1 MYLIICFTGW
11 ILSYI
16 IWVLFSKTSPRTLL
30 TPYFMEHKSTKEE
43 SFNYWKKLSEGVYR
57 ISGSEYIIKDYK
69 KWHEKNN
76 YIFLNNDNIIDK
88 INNIVNN

>member
-1 MYLIICFTGW
+1 MEQKLTKEESFNYW
-11 ILSYI
+11 KKLS
-16 IWVLFSKTSPRTLL
+16 
-30 TPYFMEHKSTKEE
+30 KEE

-69 KWHEKNN
+69 KYNKWHEKNN
-76 YIFLNNDNIIDK
+76 YIFLNDDNIIDK